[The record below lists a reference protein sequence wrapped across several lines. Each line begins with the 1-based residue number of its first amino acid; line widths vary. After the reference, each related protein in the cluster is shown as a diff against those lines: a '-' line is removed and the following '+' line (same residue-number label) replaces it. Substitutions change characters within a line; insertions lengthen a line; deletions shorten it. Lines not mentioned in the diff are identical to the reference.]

1 MSDVRALARREDE
14 KLDLWNSIPFFAIHA
29 LAIVAPF
36 FVAFSWKLV
45 ALAVLVY
52 YARMAGTTIGY
63 HRYAS
68 HRGFKTSRAFQF
80 VLAFWAQTSAQKGM
94 LWWAA
99 HHRQHHKY
107 SDQPEDVH
115 SPQRGFFWSHVGWI
129 LCQRYAATGD
139 IKDLSR
145 YPELRFLNRFHLIP
159 PVALAVTL
167 FFIGGWSWLVWGF
180 FVSTVL
186 LWHGTFVVN
195 SLNHVWGSQRYA
207 TTDTSRNNAVLA
219 LLTMGEG
226 WHNNHHHY
234 MSSANQG
241 FFWWEID
248 ASYYLIRLFQALG
261 LVWDVRT
268 PPEKVRSATMAAQL
282 RADDAPAALPGIAA
296 LEPQL

>member
-1 MSDVRALARREDE
+1 MSEASALALREDE
-14 KLDLWNSIPFFAIHA
+14 SLDLWSSIPFFLCHAIA
-29 LAIVAPF
+29 LAGPFIVG
-36 FVAFSWKLV
+36 FSWKL
-45 ALAVLVY
+45 AGLAVLLY

-68 HRGFKTSRAFQF
+68 HRAFKTSRFFQF
-80 VLAFWAQTSAQKGM
+80 VLAFWAETSAQKGM

-99 HHRQHHKY
+99 HHRNHHKY

-115 SPQRGFFWSHVGWI
+115 SPQRGFLWSHVLWI
-129 LCQRYAATGD
+129 LCGRHAETGE

-145 YPELRFLNRFHLIP
+145 YPELRFLNRFHLLP
-159 PVALAVTL
+159 PFALGVALFLA
-167 FFIGGWSWLVWGF
+167 GGWPALVWGF

-195 SLNHVWGSQRYA
+195 SLNHVWGSRRYA
-207 TTDTSRNNAVLA
+207 TTDTSRNNGILA
-219 LLTMGEG
+219 LVTMGEG

-248 ASYYLIRLFQALG
+248 LSYYLIRLFQVLG
-261 LVWDVRT
+261 LVWDVRV
-268 PPEKVRSATMAAQL
+268 PPERV
-282 RADDAPAALPGIAA
+282 RADAIRSSSAAPESAPLGVPALD
-296 LEPQL
+296 